1 MTSIMFRIQRFFLTL
16 KYNTKEKRKL
26 PLYKISFLDLQ
37 KKYNLINDYEYE
49 IETSHI
55 INENKSE
62 NDIKISDLEI
72 MLKYNKINE
81 VEYYKEKN
89 DILGKPWVAIKT
101 NYDENN
107 NPDNLEI
114 EVVYNKTFIKNMKRK
129 GYSGEEED
137 IVEQW
142 LKLFFI
148 ANLEEEDFSLLDNEN
163 QKEYFT
169 RTKLNDNTTLII

>member
-1 MTSIMFRIQRFFLTL
+1 MTPIMFRIKRFFLTL
-16 KYNTKEKRKL
+16 KYNTMEKKKL
-26 PLYKISFLDLQ
+26 PLYKLSFLDLQ
-37 KKYNLINDYEYE
+37 KQYNLIDEYEYE

-55 INENKSE
+55 INENKPE
-62 NDIKISDLEI
+62 TEIKIADLEI

-81 VEYYKEKN
+81 IEYYKEKN

-142 LKLFFI
+142 LKLFFM
-148 ANLEEEDFSLLDNEN
+148 ANLEEEDFSLLTNEN
-163 QKEYFT
+163 QQEYFT
-169 RTKLNDNTTLII
+169 RHKLSDDKTIII